1 MSSRQLISGHKDYL
15 EATSLQ
21 KSAIIEGSERQDG
34 RTVSPLTW
42 KDGEYQFSIT
52 WNGREDDADEAD
64 EDDAYQTQLAQA
76 QRLDFNDIVARVC
89 ERLAGQDGTPMH
101 HLLEAWVSSPPPDL
115 DRILVAPHQC
125 EALGRW
131 LAIQLARGFKAAMA
145 LEA

>member
-1 MSSRQLISGHKDYL
+1 MSTRNLISGHKNYL

-21 KSAIIEGSERQDG
+21 KAAIIEGDERQDG
-34 RTVSPLTW
+34 REVSPLTW
-42 KDGEYQFSIT
+42 KDGEYQFTIS
-52 WNGREDDADEAD
+52 WPSREDGAD
-64 EDDAYQTQLAQA
+64 EDDTYQAQLAQA
-76 QRLDFNDIVARVC
+76 QRVDVNDVVARVC

-115 DRILVAPHQC
+115 HRILVAPHQC

-131 LAIQLARGFKAAMA
+131 LAIRLARGFQAAMA

>member
-1 MSSRQLISGHKDYL
+1 MSTRNLISGHKNYL

-34 RTVSPLTW
+34 REVSPLTW
-42 KDGEYQFSIT
+42 KDGEYQFCIT
-52 WNGREDDADEAD
+52 WQQDEDETD

-76 QRLDFNDIVARVC
+76 QRLDLNDIVARVC
-89 ERLAGQDGTPMH
+89 ERLAGKNDTPMH

-131 LAIQLARGFKAAMA
+131 LAIQLARGFQAAMA
-145 LEA
+145 LAED